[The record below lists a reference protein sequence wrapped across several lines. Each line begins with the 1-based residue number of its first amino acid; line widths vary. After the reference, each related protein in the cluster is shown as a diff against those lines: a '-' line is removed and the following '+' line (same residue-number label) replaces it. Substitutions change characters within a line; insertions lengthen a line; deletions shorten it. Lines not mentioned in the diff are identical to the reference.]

1 MKKLV
6 TKLNKKVQDL
16 SIGTLILIVLGIVVL
31 VILIL
36 GFTMGWENLWN
47 KINVFGGGT
56 SSISDVTIACRLAL
70 PTSDTYT
77 LCQRTWEIKEG
88 NNPKEPVGCRDPRV
102 LQSLGKATTDNL
114 GCTKSCVPKDAAF
127 CTSITAPTTT
137 TCTGACNTLETPTTT
152 GAKITSCIQSPSA
165 RTTCSAK
172 ALESEC
178 NALVG
183 CVWQ

>member
-6 TKLNKKVQDL
+6 TKLNKKGQDL

-114 GCTKSCVPKDAAF
+114 GCTNYSPYYNNMHGCMQHFRNSDNDRCKNNILH
-127 CTSITAPTTT
+127 SIT
-137 TCTGACNTLETPTTT
+137 
-152 GAKITSCIQSPSA
+152 
-165 RTTCSAK
+165 
-172 ALESEC
+172 EC
-178 NALVG
+178 
-183 CVWQ
+183 